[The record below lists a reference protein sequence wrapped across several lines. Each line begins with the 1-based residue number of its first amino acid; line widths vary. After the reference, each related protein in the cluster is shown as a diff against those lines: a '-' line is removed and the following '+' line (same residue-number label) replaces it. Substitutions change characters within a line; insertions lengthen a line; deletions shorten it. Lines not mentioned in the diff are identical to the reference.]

1 MKNRVASI
9 VVGILVLAFLLG
21 SLAGPAQ
28 AASMARGGKGL
39 SQAEI
44 DGLLFMRE
52 EEKLARDVY
61 LVLYGK
67 WQQTTFSNIASS
79 EENHMAAV
87 KNLLDY
93 YGLPDP
99 AAGKGIGEFT
109 NPDLQNLYN
118 MLIARGNASLPEALR
133 VGGAIEEIDILD
145 LEKFLKTATHN
156 NIITVYNRLIDGSC
170 NHLRAFVSV
179 YEAKTGTV
187 YQPLYLSPDVFAA
200 IMAGTY

>member
-9 VVGILVLAFLLG
+9 VVGFLLLAFLLG

-28 AASMARGGKGL
+28 AAAMARGAKGL
-39 SQAEI
+39 SQAEK

-99 AAGKGIGEFT
+99 AAGNGIGEFV
-109 NPDLQNLYN
+109 NQDLQALYTA
-118 MLIARGNASLPEALR
+118 LIVQGTQSLPEALLA
-133 VGGAIEEIDILD
+133 GGAIEEIDILD
-145 LEKFLKTATHN
+145 LEDYLVTAKHN
-156 NIITVYNRLIDGSC
+156 NIITVYNRLLDGSC

-179 YEAKTGTV
+179 YEAKTGTD
-187 YQPLYLSPDVFAA
+187 YLPQYLSPGVFAA